1 MDDRVKYYEHD
12 DTYSGYNLSK
22 IEKLPIPKFE
32 EIDIND
38 AIEYSQISLYFNA
51 GTRLKTWSDEDY
63 EKYKSK
69 R

>member
-38 AIEYSQISLYFNA
+38 AIEYSQISLYFNT
-51 GTRLKTWSDEDY
+51 GME
-63 EKYKSK
+63 
-69 R
+69 